1 MKGGDNMSDIEQ
13 AIRDIVQ
20 DEISCTIQDQVSDA
34 LSGNDQV
41 QDLQYKLDDLEQQM
55 HDYTNDDDF
64 VNLVVDHL
72 VKRLIGDSNRVI
84 SKSHVQSLNDE
95 ITKLK
100 SELADKNKSTAVN
113 E

>member
-1 MKGGDNMSDIEQ
+1 MKGGDKMSDIEQ

-20 DEISCTIQDQVSDA
+20 DEISSTIQDQVSDA

-41 QDLQYKLDDLEQQM
+41 QDLEYKIEDLEQKIDD
-55 HDYTNDDDF
+55 HNNDDTIDM
-64 VNLVVDHL
+64 VVDHL
-72 VKRLIGDSNRVI
+72 IKRLIGDSNRVI
-84 SKSHVQSLNDE
+84 SKSYVQSLNDE